1 VNLCSRSQAHI
12 IDVFVTAAEV
22 SSPDDRDTSV
32 DRDDPI
38 IVGGKYPLRRLGKS
52 ICKPL
57 IGCALFSMP
66 LDISRTEITLMA
78 RSISSTFESQASTFS

>member
-1 VNLCSRSQAHI
+1 MNLCSRSQAHI

-22 SSPDDRDTSV
+22 SSLDDRDTSV

-57 IGCALFSMP
+57 IGCALF
-66 LDISRTEITLMA
+66 LNALGYFTHRDNADGKIDIIDL
-78 RSISSTFESQASTFS
+78 